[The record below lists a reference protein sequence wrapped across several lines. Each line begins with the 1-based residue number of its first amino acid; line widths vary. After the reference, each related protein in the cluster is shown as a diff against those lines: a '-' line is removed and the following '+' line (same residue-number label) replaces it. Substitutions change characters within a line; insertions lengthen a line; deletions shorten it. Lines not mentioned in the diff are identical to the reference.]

1 MLFFYLF
8 TLFHASVIAL
18 QIVFSN
24 SQYEKRCKIW
34 DLSDF
39 QKGQTVVVRLAG
51 GSVTQPATVLG
62 ISRAAAVQ
70 GYVGVHKSQEH
81 IIS

>member
-1 MLFFYLF
+1 
-8 TLFHASVIAL
+8 
-18 QIVFSN
+18 
-24 SQYEKRCKIW
+24 
-34 DLSDF
+34 LSDF